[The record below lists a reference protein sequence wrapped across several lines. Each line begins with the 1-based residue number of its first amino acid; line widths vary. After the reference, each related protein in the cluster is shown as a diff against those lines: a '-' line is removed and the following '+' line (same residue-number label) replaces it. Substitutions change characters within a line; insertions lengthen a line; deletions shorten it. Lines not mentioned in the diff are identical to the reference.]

1 MDYRAKAQEA
11 IDGAYK
17 DAVKRLFDAELAH
30 LTGKQE
36 PPETA
41 RTLQEVIG
49 IHQKM
54 TEIIG
59 EIQVPMGMQR

>member
-1 MDYRAKAQEA
+1 VIDYRAKAQEA
-11 IDGAYK
+11 IDSAYG

-30 LTGKQE
+30 LTAKQD

-41 RTLQEVIG
+41 LTMQKIVD
-49 IHQKM
+49 IHRKM

-59 EIQVPMGMQR
+59 GLT